1 MRTGVVPLPTLGG
14 VSFLLV
20 GSGTRFSPENVTI
33 SIHVPQ
39 IPLKNEEIEEV
50 HLSLCEFEL
59 RGELCPLSDGQV
71 LLLTELLLQ
80 AVQLLSC
87 ERRSRLPED
96 RGRDHEIV
104 VGDDDAIAV
113 VVVVVD
119 DIGGGIGG

>member
-1 MRTGVVPLPTLGG
+1 M
-14 VSFLLV
+14 
-20 GSGTRFSPENVTI
+20 
-33 SIHVPQ
+33 
-39 IPLKNEEIEEV
+39 KKIEEV
-50 HLSLCEFEL
+50 HLCLGEFEL
-59 RGELCPLSDGQV
+59 GWELCPLSDGQV

>member
-1 MRTGVVPLPTLGG
+1 M
-14 VSFLLV
+14 
-20 GSGTRFSPENVTI
+20 
-33 SIHVPQ
+33 
-39 IPLKNEEIEEV
+39 
-50 HLSLCEFEL
+50 
-59 RGELCPLSDGQV
+59 
-71 LLLTELLLQ
+71 LLTELLLQ

>member
-1 MRTGVVPLPTLGG
+1 M
-14 VSFLLV
+14 
-20 GSGTRFSPENVTI
+20 
-33 SIHVPQ
+33 
-39 IPLKNEEIEEV
+39 KKIEEV
-50 HLSLCEFEL
+50 HLCLCEFEL
-59 RGELCPLSDGQV
+59 SWELCPLGDGQV

-87 ERRSRLPED
+87 ERRSGLPED

-113 VVVVVD
+113 VVVVVVD

>member
-1 MRTGVVPLPTLGG
+1 M
-14 VSFLLV
+14 LLA
-20 GSGTRFSPENVTI
+20 
-33 SIHVPQ
+33 
-39 IPLKNEEIEEV
+39 
-50 HLSLCEFEL
+50 
-59 RGELCPLSDGQV
+59 
-71 LLLTELLLQ
+71 ELLLQ

-113 VVVVVD
+113 GVVVVVD